1 MLGDLEF
8 DGFGQSVDL
17 SADGGVLAVGANQ
30 VCADG
35 LLAILVLW
43 LTFLH
48 SISQPPPGK
57 TGYVNVYELEG
68 SDGDR
73 EWKLV
78 GDRIDSFS
86 KKEISDVGRSV
97 GLSSDGQTLLI
108 LGSVSVDNGDSSFM
122 RVMRKDSDKWAIVG
136 DDIKSSISYD
146 DWGTSAHAVLS
157 RDGKT
162 VVITGSYSQFLA
174 KLYEFDETLSK
185 WNETIVPPLS
195 CNSTSMD
202 GDEDGAT
209 DDYYYYGFDLSY
221 GCYFTGEGVS
231 VNSDASAIAVVGT
244 SYTSSG
250 GEVATVRVVQKNST
264 TGNYT
269 LIQDPID
276 FDADQYISSVDIS
289 GDGQKL
295 AVGIKEDTNGRG
307 TSISFNLDKEGKW
320 VRNGQANGLNE
331 TDLLGARVQVTDDGK
346 LAAASSR
353 RGYIQFFP

>member
-1 MLGDLEF
+1 M
-8 DGFGQSVDL
+8 
-17 SADGGVLAVGANQ
+17 
-30 VCADG
+30 
-35 LLAILVLW
+35 
-43 LTFLH
+43 
-48 SISQPPPGK
+48 
-57 TGYVNVYELEG
+57 NVYELEG

-307 TSISFNLDKEGKW
+307 TAISFNLDKEGKW
-320 VRNGQANGLNE
+320 VRNGQAKGMNE